1 MATNLVRDLHEW
13 PTLPVACSHPT
24 TPASGDPVRVGSLT
38 GVALTDE
45 SDGGNATG
53 YTTVDFGFRVWDLTV
68 DDNEGTGI
76 AVWDPIYYHDTGTGT
91 GSVNLN
97 NSATSNDGF
106 FGVALETVSANATTL
121 INVLHLPYALAIALA
136 NGAVDTAQ
144 LAAEA
149 VTTAKIDPTVI
160 NFAEVTLTSA
170 QVKALKATPIS
181 LVAAPGANLA
191 IVPVA
196 INLVVNYGGTNAFT
210 ESADDL
216 SICYATTPGSNEIKE
231 IESTGL
237 VDQTNDEWRYITF
250 EHAETFIP
258 VENDAVVITNL
269 DDEIAGNAGGDNTIA
284 VRLYYRVVP
293 TDV

>member
-13 PTLPVACSHPT
+13 PVLPVACSHPAA
-24 TPASGDPVRVGSLT
+24 PDSGDPVRFGTLT

-45 SDGGNATG
+45 GDGGNAATD
-53 YTTVDFGFRVWDLTV
+53 TTVYFGWGVFDLTV

-76 AVWDPIYYHDTGTGT
+76 AVSDVIYYHDTGTGT

-97 NSATSNDGF
+97 NSATSNDAV
-106 FGVALETVSANATTL
+106 FGIALETVSANATTL
-121 INVLHLPYALAIALA
+121 INVLHLPAELATVVASGAIAT
-136 NGAVDTAQ
+136 GQ
-144 LAAEA
+144 LADDA
-149 VTTAKIDPTVI
+149 VTSAKIDPTVI
-160 NFAEVTLTSA
+160 NFAEVTVTSA

-191 IVPVA
+191 AVPVA
-196 INLVVNYGGTNAFT
+196 INLVANYGGTNAFT

-216 SICYATTPGSNEIKE
+216 SICYATTPASNEIKE

-237 VDQTNDEWRYITF
+237 IDQTNDEWRYITF

-258 VENDAVVITNL
+258 VENDGIVLTNL
-269 DDEIAGNAGGDNTIA
+269 DDEIAGNAGGDNTLL
-284 VRLYYRVVP
+284 VRLYYRIVP
-293 TDV
+293 TDA